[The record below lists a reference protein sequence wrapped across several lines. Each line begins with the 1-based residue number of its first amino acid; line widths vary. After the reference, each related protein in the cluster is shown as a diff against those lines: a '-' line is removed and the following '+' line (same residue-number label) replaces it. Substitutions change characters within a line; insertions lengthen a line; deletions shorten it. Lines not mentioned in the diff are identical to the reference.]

1 MKKVL
6 LILSITLALTLA
18 SCQRSDPP
26 AQADTNKP
34 KATDTTSS
42 VLEVSTAPVIERSL
56 TSSLELTG
64 NLEGQEEI
72 TVSSEIDGKVSEMYI
87 DLGTYIK
94 KGDKLFSLD
103 ERELAWR
110 VDQAQAALAAARIAL
125 GESGKPGASDDVHP
139 NVRDAF
145 AALEKAKLDYERTE
159 KLFQDG
165 VIARQELDR
174 TKSLYDQ
181 TRARWEVSI
190 AQVESYRAN
199 LTQAEANLQLARKQL
214 ADAVIYSPLNGVI
227 KERLVSAGEYVKKGQ
242 QVARIV
248 QINPLRLR
256 TNVPEQY
263 IQQLKQG
270 ESLVFSVDSLPT
282 TKFNGTITRFSP
294 SVDKT
299 SRALMIEAKV
309 DNPNLQLRP
318 GMFARTNITF
328 GEKKTALLVPEKA
341 VVTAV
346 GLKKVYVLV
355 DGKAQAREVS
365 VGQKD
370 GDLVEIQTGLK
381 QGDLAITSSL
391 DKLADGTPVTS
402 QAK

>member
-6 LILSITLALTLA
+6 SILFITLVLALTA
-18 SCQRSDPP
+18 CQRSDPP

-34 KATDTTSS
+34 KAVETTPTT
-42 VLEVSTAPVIERSL
+42 LDVSTTPVIERSL
-56 TSSLELTG
+56 SNSLELTG
-64 NLEGQEEI
+64 TLEGQEEI
-72 TVSSEIDGKVSEMYI
+72 TISSEIDGKISEMYI
-87 DLGTYIK
+87 DLGTYVK

-103 ERELAWR
+103 ERELAWH
-110 VDQAQAALAAARIAL
+110 VDQAQASLTAAQIAL
-125 GESGKPGASDDVHP
+125 GEAGKTGATDDVHP
-139 NVRDAF
+139 NVRDAY
-145 AALEKAKLDYERTE
+145 AALEKAKLDFERTE

-181 TRARWEVSI
+181 TRARWEISV

-199 LTQAEANLQLARKQL
+199 IIQANANLQLARKQL
-214 ADAVIYSPLNGVI
+214 ADAVIYSSLTGIV

-242 QVARIV
+242 QVARII

-270 ESLVFSVDSLPT
+270 ENLNFSVDSLPE

-299 SRALMIEAKV
+299 SRALMIEASV
-309 DNPNLQLRP
+309 ANPNLQLKP
-318 GMFARTNITF
+318 GMFARTTLTF
-328 GEKKTALLVPEKA
+328 GEKKAALLVPEKA

-355 DGKAQAREVS
+355 DGKAQAKEIT

-370 GDLVEIQTGLK
+370 GDSVEILTGLK
-381 QGDLAITSSL
+381 TGDLVITTNL
-391 DKLADGTPVTS
+391 DKLADGTLVNS
-402 QAK
+402 QTK